1 MLPSKT
7 LLLPQYTKQKSA
19 EEKRRKEIQVPSQ
32 CVWKTKQ
39 HLETGLF
46 STMPVMVLDTLGA
59 FRHVASADLR

>member
-7 LLLPQYTKQKSA
+7 LLLPLYVKQKSA

-39 HLETGLF
+39 HLETALF

-59 FRHVASADLR
+59 FRHVASADL